1 MNDVR
6 VCVRERERKKEG
18 EKEMRMRREKKRG
31 ENLMQLTS
39 VHVIIT

>member
-1 MNDVR
+1 MYE
-6 VCVRERERKKEG
+6 CVLEKEKERKKEG